1 MQSMLG
7 QNRMLLLSGFIMLM
21 SSLQGSAT
29 AYTCSVEYAVGYY
42 NCSVGYTGGRLFSS
56 YSVHYS
62 VEVTAEQ
69 AVLYVLIDLLPLMF
83 LFPILILFN
92 WNLASGPARSF
103 IFFYQVLPATL
114 PIGTSSYP
122 EFGDLFDGGGYPE
135 HFVLFGLVTM
145 QSPINDLVFPRI
157 LPYLALQYFKLL
169 AVVVAIVI
177 TLILV
182 KCIGCPCASWRH
194 PWAKLRRCVRNFRE
208 KRAQKGTVLH
218 GLCSI
223 AILTYG
229 FVIQLSVFVFK
240 PANHCA
246 NGTCPL
252 YCNEW
257 NYHTAEYILCLF
269 VALVSLVFSL
279 LLPLLLLYYPC
290 VPALMQ
296 RVTKRSFALLS
307 CHKAAPLFD
316 VFQSAYKPKFRFFAA
331 FPLIYHLAIWGLYLL
346 PSEASKSIC
355 VHTALIVILGIHCVF
370 QPYSEARHN
379 YIEALLLVNLVLISM
394 LSILFRFTTF
404 QCHDNKAVVGI
415 IYALYIILE
424 YLPLIVAICYFL
436 WNWKWCQRCW
446 AACCKRVN
454 QSQTEPDQDEAVQ
467 VPYSEVYFEMNEPKQ
482 MEQD

>member
-29 AYTCSVEYAVGYY
+29 AYTCSVEYAVGHY
-42 NCSVGYTGGRLFSS
+42 NCSVDNTDGRLFSS

-92 WNLASGPARSF
+92 CNLAAGPAQSF
-103 IFFYQVLPATL
+103 IFFYQVLPTTVSVDEL
-114 PIGTSSYP
+114 VY
-122 EFGDLFDGGGYPE
+122 GG
-135 HFVLFGLVTM
+135 HVFLFGLVTM
-145 QSPINDLVFPRI
+145 KSPINDRVFGRI
-157 LPYLALQYFKLL
+157 LPYLALQYIKLL
-169 AVVVAIVI
+169 AVVMAIVM
-177 TLILV
+177 TLMLV
-182 KCIGCPCASWRH
+182 KCSGCPCASWRR
-194 PWAKLRRCVRNFRE
+194 PWAKLRRCVHNFHE
-208 KRAQKGTVLH
+208 KCAQKGTVLH

-229 FVIQLSVFVFK
+229 FVIQLSVHVFK
-240 PANHCA
+240 PGNCA
-246 NGTCPL
+246 NGTCL
-252 YCNEW
+252 FYCNEW
-257 NYHTAEYILCLF
+257 TYKNPRYILFLFF
-269 VALVSLVFSL
+269 VALVCLVISL

-290 VPALMQ
+290 VPALVQ
-296 RVTKRSFALLS
+296 RVTKRSFALVS
-307 CHKAAPLFD
+307 CHKAAPVFD
-316 VFQSAYKPKFRFFAA
+316 VFQSAYKPKLQFFAA
-331 FPLIYHLAIWGLYLL
+331 IPLFYHLVIWGLYLL

-355 VHTALIVILGIHCVF
+355 VHTALIVILGIHCVI

-404 QCHDNKAVVGI
+404 QCLDNRAVVGI
-415 IYALYIILE
+415 KHALYIILE
-424 YLPLIVAICYFL
+424 YLPLIVAICYLL
-436 WNWKWCQRCW
+436 WNWKCCRRCRT
-446 AACCKRVN
+446 ACCKRVN
-454 QSQTEPDQDEAVQ
+454 QSQTEPDQGEAVQ
-467 VPYSEVYFEMNEPKQ
+467 VPASELYFEMNEPRQ